1 MDDELERLK
10 PSELPADKQQWNIED
25 LKAYITAMMAE
36 IDRVEQII
44 NEKTK
49 VQMAADALFSV
60 PSD

>member
-10 PSELPADKQQWNIED
+10 TVGLPADKQQWNIED
-25 LKAYITAMMAE
+25 LKAYIMAMEAE